1 MGAHASGRAPW
12 DGVAMSALAS
22 VASAV
27 FWGALVLSVLVF
39 VHELGHYL
47 AARFFGMR
55 VTEFFLG
62 MPCRLK
68 LSYKSRTRGTE
79 IGVTPVLLGGYT
91 RICGME
97 GSQDELLAPCL
108 GLVQSWGGCT
118 PSEVAVRLGID
129 EERALSLLLTLSDW
143 ASIRDCGGGERFETL
158 PRDADML
165 TEYDRGHDLSAAGST
180 TAGAARP
187 IAGDLKEF
195 LAAERGRTY
204 LGHGFI
210 SRVLVLVAGPALNVL
225 LALLIV
231 TFSLSALGVEVAE
244 NTNVMASVSEGGYA
258 WEAGVRPGDKVISI
272 DGAPVDDWS
281 SIVARLHELLPQ
293 GKDLKIRV
301 ISSGEE
307 RDLVVDLPDGQPV
320 DVIGI
325 APPTL
330 MRRLALGEAFRA
342 ALRYAAA
349 VGEGALRLITPR
361 YSLET
366 LKGTSSVVGISAMA
380 SKAASQGPN
389 SLLLFAAVISLSLG
403 FMNLLPIPPLD
414 GGKVAI
420 ELVQLIVRRPLSVRV
435 QNAVSYVGL
444 ALFLALFVFALRN
457 DIGSI
462 LAG

>member
-1 MGAHASGRAPW
+1 M
-12 DGVAMSALAS
+12 
-22 VASAV
+22 
-27 FWGALVLSVLVF
+27 
-39 VHELGHYL
+39 
-47 AARFFGMR
+47 
-55 VTEFFLG
+55 
-62 MPCRLK
+62 
-68 LSYKSRTRGTE
+68 
-79 IGVTPVLLGGYT
+79 
-91 RICGME
+91 
-97 GSQDELLAPCL
+97 
-108 GLVQSWGGCT
+108 
-118 PSEVAVRLGID
+118 
-129 EERALSLLLTLSDW
+129 
-143 ASIRDCGGGERFETL
+143 
-158 PRDADML
+158 
-165 TEYDRGHDLSAAGST
+165 
-180 TAGAARP
+180 
-187 IAGDLKEF
+187 
-195 LAAERGRTY
+195 
-204 LGHGFI
+204 
-210 SRVLVLVAGPALNVL
+210 
-225 LALLIV
+225 
-231 TFSLSALGVEVAE
+231 
-244 NTNVMASVSEGGYA
+244 
-258 WEAGVRPGDKVISI
+258 
-272 DGAPVDDWS
+272 
-281 SIVARLHELLPQ
+281 
-293 GKDLKIRV
+293 
-301 ISSGEE
+301 
-307 RDLVVDLPDGQPV
+307 VDLPDGQPV